1 MRIINAVN
9 LQKKTNLALEECERL
24 IEQLKL
30 NGLCIID
37 NTEEFLSICNNMEDD
52 GK

>member
-1 MRIINAVN
+1 MKIFDAVD
-9 LQKKTNLALEECERL
+9 LQKKTGWRLEDCDEMV
-24 IEQLKL
+24 EQLKL
-30 NGLCIID
+30 NNLCIID

>member
-9 LQKKTNLALEECERL
+9 LQKRTNWALEECERL

-30 NGLCIID
+30 NGLCIIE
-37 NTEEFLSICNNMEDD
+37 NNEEVLNMINSMEDD